1 MAECIEGE
9 PMKVHKLLI
18 VVAAL
23 LVAGIGDSWADRR
36 VYGRAGVYVGPG
48 PYWGGA
54 AYGRPFYPRPFYPRS
69 YYSWPYYS
77 RPYYSWSYYSWPGY
91 PGPYLYADPYYAP
104 AVVVPPE
111 PQVYIE
117 RSDDAIGQG
126 QAAAQQYWYF
136 CRGSN
141 RYYPYVKECPGGWQR
156 VLPQPGQ

>member
-1 MAECIEGE
+1 MTECIEGDS
-9 PMKVHKLLI
+9 MKAQKLLI

-48 PYWGGA
+48 SYWGP
-54 AYGRPFYPRPFYPRS
+54 AYPRPFYPRPFYPRP
-69 YYSWPYYS
+69 YYSWPYY
-77 RPYYSWSYYSWPGY
+77 PGS
-91 PGPYLYADPYYAP
+91 YLYGDPFYSPAP
-104 AVVVPPE
+104 VVVVPPE

-117 RSDDAIGQG
+117 RSDNAVGQE
-126 QAAAQQYWYF
+126 QAPAQQCWYF

-141 RYYPYVKECPGGWQR
+141 GYYPYVKECPGGWQA